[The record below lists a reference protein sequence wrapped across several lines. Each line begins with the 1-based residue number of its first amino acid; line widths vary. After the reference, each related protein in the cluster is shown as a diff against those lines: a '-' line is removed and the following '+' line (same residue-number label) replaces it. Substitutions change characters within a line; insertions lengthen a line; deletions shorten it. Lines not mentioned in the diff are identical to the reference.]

1 MEFKVVK
8 REFGGIRKYYF
19 KGSDGKIYGEGY
31 DNCYF
36 YREKMGRKRLT
47 VVEGFA
53 LVRKGDE
60 ITGYWYLVDV
70 DNGFKLYDIN
80 AHMQSLCGTG
90 DVAPIFDWVATKPFL
105 EHRENCWYINIKE
118 LRKTGS
124 SHDYKYDEYRE
135 GFNVVYENGKYY
147 FIDEDFKL
155 HGEGYDEAYFFSGG
169 FTVVKKD
176 GKGYYVNREEI
187 KKTGTSHLY
196 KYSGYREGFNVV
208 YENDQYYFI
217 DEDFKLHGEGYDYI
231 DDFEEGFAGAKK
243 AGKWYFVDDKDFK
256 LHGEGYDEVYAFS
269 EGFAGAKKAGKWYFV
284 DDKDFKLHGEGY
296 DKVYAFSEGFA
307 KVKKGEQEYT
317 INENFERIK
326 RNNQIMEDVDYLQEA
341 KDDVKS
347 IVGIPAIRFSDDF
360 VNKLKAIVLNYY
372 EKEVEEAKSN
382 KVEALRSEMEYIKKI
397 IDEKKEQYSEK
408 VADPNYQSLL
418 KQAQSLFEKSE
429 EKSEEKPEENLDEE
443 QSD

>member
-8 REFGGIRKYYF
+8 RGLGKNRKYYF

-31 DNCYF
+31 DAYYF
-36 YREKMGRKRLT
+36 NRDKKGRKRLW

-53 LVRKGDE
+53 RVKKDDK
-60 ITGYWYLVDV
+60 WYLADV
-70 DNGFKLYDIN
+70 DNGFKLYGKGYEDIKLPYEGWAKVTHRELPIMYFDIN
-80 AHMQSLCGTG
+80 ADPCFYPYINLKELRETG
-90 DVAPIFDWVATKPFL
+90 VLYHYDSHRPTNDFFL
-105 EHRENCWYINIKE
+105 RRLEDNDFYINIKE
-118 LRKTGS
+118 LEETGD
-124 SHDYKYDEYRE
+124 SHRYEYNEYRE

-155 HGEGYDEAYFFSGG
+155 HGEGYDEVRFFSI
-169 FTVVKKD
+169 F
-176 GKGYYVNREEI
+176 
-187 KKTGTSHLY
+187 S
-196 KYSGYREGFNVV
+196 
-208 YENDQYYFI
+208 
-217 DEDFKLHGEGYDYI
+217 
-231 DDFEEGFAGAKK
+231 EGFAKVKK
-243 AGKWYFVDDKDFK
+243 AGKWYYVDKDFK
-256 LHGEGYDEVYAFS
+256 LHS
-269 EGFAGAKKAGKWYFV
+269 
-284 DDKDFKLHGEGY
+284 EGY
-296 DKVYAFSEGFA
+296 DKAYDFGGGFA

-360 VNKLKAIVLNYY
+360 VNKLKAIVLNHY
-372 EKEVEEAKSN
+372 EKEVEEAKSD

-418 KQAQSLFEKSE
+418 KQAQSLFVKGNFND
-429 EKSEEKPEENLDEE
+429 KE
-443 QSD
+443 QAQK